1 MARSAAVDTAR
12 VGRLLLVCFVCF
24 GFVAAVGCGGKPA
37 KKKSGGGAASEKLP
51 AVDLD
56 TALAVDDGRIA
67 VASPAGWTRLPR
79 TKDCLVKYQPGPKKT
94 YPKILVTAEAAPAE
108 FTDVTAD
115 NHQAF
120 AAGIAEGVA
129 ASLGKAKPLK
139 KAVAVKVGPHLGAF
153 WGSPGSAKV
162 DGISEPIERWS
173 YAVVIGGR
181 MYTVEARAPKG
192 KIDDAAKAA
201 AKAVAAALA
210 PPSATTA
217 TDEAPA
223 EAAPAGEG
231 SPLDALT
238 APAPA
243 ADAPADAPA
252 ADAKPAEEK
261 PADEKPAV
269 APAEDADK

>member
-1 MARSAAVDTAR
+1 MMSGERASQRRWMVISAL
-12 VGRLLLVCFVCF
+12 VGL
-24 GFVAAVGCGGKPA
+24 AAAGCGGTTKKPQD
-37 KKKSGGGAASEKLP
+37 GRVEKERLP

-79 TKDCLVKYQPGPKKT
+79 SKDCLVKYQPGPKKS

-108 FTDVTAD
+108 FPEVTAD

-120 AAGIAEGVA
+120 AAAVGEGVTQM
-129 ASLGKAKPLK
+129 LGKAKPLK
-139 KAVAVKVGPHLGAF
+139 KATAVKLGPHFGVA
-153 WGSPGSAKV
+153 WGLPGSARV
-162 DGISEPIERWS
+162 DGIAEPIERWNW
-173 YAVVIGGR
+173 AVVTGGR

-192 KIDDAAKAA
+192 KIDDAGKAA

-210 PPSATTA
+210 PPSAATA

-223 EAAPAGEG
+223 DTAAAGEAA

-238 APAPA
+238 PPA
-243 ADAPADAPA
+243 AERS
-252 ADAKPAEEK
+252 KPAED
-261 PADEKPAV
+261 PAPSA
-269 APAEDADK
+269 AAEDADR